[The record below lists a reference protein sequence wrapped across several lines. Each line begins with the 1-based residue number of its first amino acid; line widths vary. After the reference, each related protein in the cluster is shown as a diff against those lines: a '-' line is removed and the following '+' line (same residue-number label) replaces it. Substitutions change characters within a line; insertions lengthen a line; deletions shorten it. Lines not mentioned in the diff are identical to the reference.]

1 MSSKRLAKMLAAT
14 MLVAVTLSACGGDD
28 HDDEPSTSNPEPP
41 VTEQP
46 KPPAPL
52 LRCAP

>member
-1 MSSKRLAKMLAAT
+1 MATLLAA
-14 MLVAVTLSACGGDD
+14 AALSACGGDD
-28 HDDEPSTSNPEPP
+28 SDEPSTVDPDPP

>member
-1 MSSKRLAKMLAAT
+1 MPSKSLARMLAAT
-14 MLVAVTLSACGGDD
+14 LLAVVALSACGGDD
-28 HDDEPSTSNPEPP
+28 NGDPSTANPEPP